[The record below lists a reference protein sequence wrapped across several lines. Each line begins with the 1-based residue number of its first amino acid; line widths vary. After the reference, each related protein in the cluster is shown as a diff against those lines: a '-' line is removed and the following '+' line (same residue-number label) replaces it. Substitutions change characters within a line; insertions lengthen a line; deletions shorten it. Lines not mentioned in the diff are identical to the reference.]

1 MYWTNSNQIMA
12 LNLSKVVQVAK
23 ERRNIPTV
31 SAVLRDGT
39 ILEMVYHPAEVKTE
53 FVIWKDDAWKF
64 ESAFAVSEKKR
75 LVPYS
80 PDNNLLKN
88 EVVLLP
94 SEPQEYGSQQELV
107 GEIQAF
113 IHRYVDV
120 GPLFEKMPA
129 IMCF

>member
-1 MYWTNSNQIMA
+1 MYWTRLNQNMN
-12 LNLSKVVQVAK
+12 LNLTKAVHVAK

-39 ILEMVYHPAEVKTE
+39 ILEMVYQAAEAKSE
-53 FVIWKDDAWKF
+53 FVIWKDDAWNF
-64 ESAFAVSEKKR
+64 EAAFSTSEKKR

-94 SEPQEYGSQQELV
+94 SQPQEYGSQTELV
-107 GEIQAF
+107 GEI
-113 IHRYVDV
+113 
-120 GPLFEKMPA
+120 
-129 IMCF
+129 